1 MEVRLE
7 RTSVELQKEHWTVE
21 MLELI
26 ILTTRRCVVTFV
38 HAAEHY
44 FV

>member
-26 ILTTRRCVVTFV
+26 ILTTQRCVTFA